1 MNTRPPRAPRRLFRR
16 LRMHRTSSATACGP
30 IGALQ
35 AASSPIHLD
44 RAPTSHPHPN
54 EQPERQRADRPERA
68 APRAPRRLCRR
79 LRAHRASSA
88 AARGPEGAL
97 RAASSPTHIDRAPT
111 SQPATPTKEGQ
122 HADRPGRHGGG
133 GAFGGSARTE
143 GAQRPLAKQKGH
155 DQRRDQPTSTGPPP
169 ASQTPTRGRAATCA
183 DGALSGLSRTRGP
196 LQGAERPRDLQ
207 APTPDRAR
215 TTARRNR
222 AEGLKGDRPTVKT
235 TPRGEGTPQPGSC
248 LMADRAAGQ
257 WGGAKHSLGDA
268 FIRKEASTD
277 TKPPCRRL
285 GGNDIRGSVDGEV
298 AANRHKQR
306 TATS

>member
-16 LRMHRTSSATACGP
+16 LCMHRTSSATACGP

-68 APRAPRRLCRR
+68 APRAPRRLFRR
-79 LRAHRASSA
+79 LHAHRASSA

-111 SQPATPTKEGQ
+111 SQPATPAKEGQ

-169 ASQTPTRGRAATCA
+169 ASQTHTNSKESSTRMSTDGRPHGGAPASVCA

-215 TTARRNR
+215 TIARNW
-222 AEGLKGDRPTVKT
+222 AEG
-235 TPRGEGTPQPGSC
+235 
-248 LMADRAAGQ
+248 
-257 WGGAKHSLGDA
+257 
-268 FIRKEASTD
+268 
-277 TKPPCRRL
+277 
-285 GGNDIRGSVDGEV
+285 
-298 AANRHKQR
+298 
-306 TATS
+306 